1 MCAVGAG
8 VHALH
13 VVLCAA
19 LYAALNVALYSG
31 DRRGRAPFARGA
43 RVMRYVPE
51 VVLHVLEADRR
62 RAACVVGA
70 VICCVLL
77 VHGRCVMYAG
87 CCALCARDAGGYA
100 PCAALFAGGVRGT
113 GGDAPCATL
122 YAGGCGGWARFA
134 GGAGGDTLCATL
146 HAGGDAMYATLYAGS
161 IESS

>member
-43 RVMRYVPE
+43 RVMRYVLE
-51 VVLHVLEADRR
+51 VVLHVLEADRG
-62 RAACVVGA
+62 RAACVEGA

-77 VHGRCVMYAG
+77 VHGRCVMY
-87 CCALCARDAGGYA
+87 AGGYA

-113 GGDAPCATL
+113 GGDAPCANL
-122 YAGGCGGWARFA
+122 YAGGCGGWALFA

-146 HAGGDAMYATLYAGS
+146 YAGGDAMYAGS